1 MGITS
6 STEPNSRY
14 HLFTLEKLH
23 QLKEEKLEDMPEKR
37 ELEYKQYPKLLK
49 TCGGTGSTPY
59 SPPRE
64 NCQ

>member
-14 HLFTLEKLH
+14 HLFT
-23 QLKEEKLEDMPEKR
+23 